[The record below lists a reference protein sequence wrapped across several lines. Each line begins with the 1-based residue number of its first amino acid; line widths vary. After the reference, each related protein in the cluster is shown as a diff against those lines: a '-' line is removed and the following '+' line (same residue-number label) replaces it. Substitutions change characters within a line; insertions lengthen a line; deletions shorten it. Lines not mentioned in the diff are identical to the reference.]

1 MQHTFRGNYRRI
13 GELIGLPVED
23 QPDLLLQIEPSAL
36 GAAAYRQ
43 DNGLNV
49 LADAGDVLGLGR
61 KINLGN
67 ARAKRLPEGHS
78 DRVTRT
84 QRALQILGVS

>member
-1 MQHTFRGNYRRI
+1 M
-13 GELIGLPVED
+13 
-23 QPDLLLQIEPSAL
+23 
-36 GAAAYRQ
+36 
-43 DNGLNV
+43 

-84 QRALQILGVS
+84 QRALQILGVP